1 MSQNY
6 MGYSYYYP
14 QQRPIEQNYQQYNA
28 QFFRTIP
35 VSDIAE
41 ANATTVDTNGQPTF
55 FYNKGKGEIYLK
67 QFDINTGGAIF
78 KSFKLVVATLNESEA
93 INDKDVYVERFNAIE
108 SKLDTLAS
116 MFEEKGKKK
125 KVEE

>member
-1 MSQNY
+1 MY
-6 MGYSYYYP
+6 PYYYP
-14 QQRPIEQNYQQYNA
+14 QRQENYQQFNQPVQQQGY
-28 QFFRTIP
+28 RMIP

-67 QFDINTGGAIF
+67 QFDINTGGAMF
-78 KSFKLVVATLNESEA
+78 QRFQLAVVPNENTVSLNTLN
-93 INDKDVYVERFNAIE
+93 D
-108 SKLDTLAS
+108 KLDAIAQL
-116 MFEEKGKKK
+116 FEDKTKKK

>member
-1 MSQNY
+1 MAQNY
-6 MGYSYYYP
+6 TYPYYYP
-14 QQRPIEQNYQQYNA
+14 QRQDNYQQFTPQVQQGY
-28 QFFRTIP
+28 RMIP

-67 QFDINTGGAIF
+67 QFDINTGGAMFQRFQLAIAPNENTV
-78 KSFKLVVATLNESEA
+78 SLNTLN
-93 INDKDVYVERFNAIE
+93 D
-108 SKLDTLAS
+108 KLDAITLL
-116 MFEEKGKKK
+116 FEEKGKKK